1 MSLGNRTRKPVLH
14 LLQTN
19 VTTSNRFPALSP
31 YFTDVLPV
39 MLALWA
45 TQGVGSDLSS
55 ASHDFCLLLE
65 CAPWAR
71 SVDPFAQFLSLHA
84 LPLSELNSFF
94 PTALIFLEEKAHELW
109 DIITG
114 LFAFQMCS
122 DSQLVFWLI

>member
-1 MSLGNRTRKPVLH
+1 MH

-19 VTTSNRFPALSP
+19 VTTSNRFSTLFS
-31 YFTDVLPV
+31 YSIDLLPV
-39 MLALWA
+39 MSALWA
-45 TQGVGSDLSS
+45 IQRVGSDLSP

-65 CAPWAR
+65 CAPWAK

-84 LPLSELNSFF
+84 LPFSELNSFF
-94 PTALIFLEEKAHELW
+94 PTALIFLEKKAHELW

-114 LFAFQMCS
+114 LFAFQMRS